1 MSCVEPIGGPTC
13 LLTKICSKCGVE
25 DALEAFSRS
34 RASKDG
40 RRSECKS
47 CFAEYSRKY
56 HEKNREKVR
65 AAKRKYNEENR
76 ESVAA
81 ASRKYYEENREKVR
95 AAKRKYN
102 EENREKVR
110 AAKRKYNEE
119 NRESVAAA
127 SRKYYEENRESVA
140 AASRKYYEEN
150 RESVAAARRK
160 YYEENREKVR
170 AQKADYCR
178 ANPHIIN
185 AKGAKRRAA
194 KLRQT
199 PAWVTAT
206 ENEEIKKL
214 YQLAGNL
221 SASTGVLHHVDHIR
235 PLQGRKIAGLHCL
248 LNLQVI
254 SATQNLKKTNRF
266 KPGSYPYPCCLLHG

>member
-1 MSCVEPIGGPTC
+1 MSGVEPIGGPTC
-13 LLTKICSKCGVE
+13 LLAKICSKCGVE
-25 DALEAFSRS
+25 YALEAFSRS

-47 CFAEYSRKY
+47 CFAEYY
-56 HEKNREKVR
+56 
-65 AAKRKYNEENR
+65 
-76 ESVAA
+76 
-81 ASRKYYEENREKVR
+81 RKYYEENSEKER
-95 AAKRKYN
+95 AAQ
-102 EENREKVR
+102 
-110 AAKRKYNEE
+110 
-119 NRESVAAA
+119 
-127 SRKYYEENRESVA
+127 RKYYEENRESVA
-140 AASRKYYEEN
+140 AAQRKYYAEN
-150 RESVAAARRK
+150 RE
-160 YYEENREKVR
+160 RETLR
-170 AQKADYCR
+170 ASAWKK
-178 ANPHIIN
+178 ANPHVCN
-185 AKGAKRRAA
+185 AIRAKRRAA

-221 SASTGVLHHVDHIR
+221 SASTGVPHHVDHIR

-266 KPGSYPYPCCLLHG
+266 KPGAYPYPCCLLHG